1 MRLSAMAKKKITGQ
15 SKLATTSSPADSTEE
30 LNLVARKTQLKPTS
44 FRLTPEDSDRLK
56 SITAAVNDL
65 SPYKKISE
73 TMVVKALLY
82 NGQKMRPENLLKA
95 IKEVI
100 L

>member
-1 MRLSAMAKKKITGQ
+1 MAKKKITGQ
-15 SKLATTSSPADSTEE
+15 SKLATTSSPDKSLED
-30 LNLVARKTQLKPTS
+30 LKLVPRKSQLKPTS
-44 FRLTPEDSDRLK
+44 FRLTPEDKGRLK
-56 SITAAVNDL
+56 SITAAVNEL

-73 TMVVKALLY
+73 TMVIKALLY
-82 NGQKMRPENLLKA
+82 NGRKIKPESLIKA

>member
-1 MRLSAMAKKKITGQ
+1 MAKKKITGQ
-15 SKLATTSSPADSTEE
+15 SKLATTSSPAESSEE
-30 LNLVARKTQLKPTS
+30 LKLINRKQQLKPTS

-56 SITAAVNDL
+56 IITAALNEL

-73 TMVVKALLY
+73 TIVVRALLY
-82 NGQKMRPENLLKA
+82 NGQKMKPEKLLRL

>member
-1 MRLSAMAKKKITGQ
+1 MAKKKITGK
-15 SKLATTSSPADSTEE
+15 SKLATTSSPETSPD
-30 LNLVARKTQLKPTS
+30 NLKLVERKPQFLPTS

-56 SITAAVNDL
+56 SITAAVNEL

-82 NGQKMRPENLLKA
+82 NGQKIKPENLLKA

>member
-1 MRLSAMAKKKITGQ
+1 MAKKKITGQ
-15 SKLATTSSPADSTEE
+15 SKLATTSSPADSAEE
-30 LNLVARKTQLKPTS
+30 LQLVSRKPHLNPTS

-56 SITAAVNDL
+56 SITSAVNEL

-82 NGQKMRPENLLKA
+82 NGRKMKPENLLKA

>member
-1 MRLSAMAKKKITGQ
+1 MAKKKITGQ
-15 SKLATTSSPADSTEE
+15 SKLATTSSPGDSSEE
-30 LNLVARKTQLKPTS
+30 LKLVTRKPQLKPTS

-56 SITAAVNDL
+56 SITAAVNEL

-73 TMVVKALLY
+73 SMVVKALLY
-82 NGQKMRPENLLKA
+82 NGQKIKPENLLKA

>member
-1 MRLSAMAKKKITGQ
+1 MAKKKITGK
-15 SKLATTSSPADSTEE
+15 SKLAVTTSPGDSAEE
-30 LNLVARKTQLKPTS
+30 LKLVNRSPKLMPTS
-44 FRLTPEDSDRLK
+44 FRLTPEDSGRLK
-56 SITAAVNDL
+56 GITATVNEL

-73 TMVVKALLY
+73 TMVVRALLY
-82 NGQKMRPENLLKA
+82 NGQKMKPEVLLKA

>member
-1 MRLSAMAKKKITGQ
+1 MAKKKITGQ
-15 SKLATTSSPADSTEE
+15 SKLATTSSPADSAEDLQLVSRKPQ
-30 LNLVARKTQLKPTS
+30 LNPTS

-56 SITAAVNDL
+56 SITAALNEL

-82 NGQKMRPENLLKA
+82 NGHKMKPERLLKA